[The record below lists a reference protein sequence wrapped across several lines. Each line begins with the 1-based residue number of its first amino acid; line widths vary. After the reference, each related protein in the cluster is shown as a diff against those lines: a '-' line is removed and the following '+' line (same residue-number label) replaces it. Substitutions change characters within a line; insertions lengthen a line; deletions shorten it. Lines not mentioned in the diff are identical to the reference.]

1 MYYTYHLN
9 FNVSQPPIELIRM
22 SNMYCIILL
31 HTCNTS
37 ININI
42 YITVQTYVLTP
53 STFFKIKI
61 TSVLFNNSFI
71 SHVLYKPK
79 TSLKISKMFCSNKLK
94 MLLIITIL
102 YSIHIKLKIGIKSGL
117 HITNLKNYYCNN

>member
-9 FNVSQPPIELIRM
+9 FNVSSQTPIKLIRM
-22 SNMYCIILL
+22 SNMFCILL
-31 HTCNTS
+31 LYTCNTS

-79 TSLKISKMFCSNKLK
+79 TSLKISKDVLFQQVKNVNNNNNSIFYTHQIKDRYQIRAAFYK
-94 MLLIITIL
+94 FKELLL
-102 YSIHIKLKIGIKSGL
+102 
-117 HITNLKNYYCNN
+117 

>member
-1 MYYTYHLN
+1 
-9 FNVSQPPIELIRM
+9 
-22 SNMYCIILL
+22 MYCTLLL

-53 STFFKIKI
+53 STF
-61 TSVLFNNSFI
+61 LYNSFI

-79 TSLKISKMFCSNKLK
+79 TSLKISKDVLFQQVKNVINNNNS
-94 MLLIITIL
+94 IL
-102 YSIHIKLKIGIKSGL
+102 YTHQIKDRYQIRAAFYKFKELL
-117 HITNLKNYYCNN
+117 L